1 MANEIKNGRLHI
13 DGQRIPLSMDE
24 ARSMKMNAFTGQQV
38 SEEASVEISEDKKG
52 QYAFTQDILQ
62 KKIKPNKELSYTED
76 EYKAAEDVYGRM
88 RTAQSMAMDVLMP
101 SDEEFKSLN
110 TDAFTAVMRDVAE
123 REAEAKRQE
132 RLKKA
137 EELSSRVGEPTES
150 PLAEYGIY

>member
-24 ARSMKMNAFTGQQV
+24 ARSMKMNP
-38 SEEASVEISEDKKG
+38 VE
-52 QYAFTQDILQ
+52 
-62 KKIKPNKELSYTED
+62 KPSYTEE
-76 EYKAAEDVYGRM
+76 EYKVAEDVYGRM
-88 RTAQSMAMDVLMP
+88 RTAQSMAMDSLMP

-110 TDAFTAVMRDVAE
+110 KDAYAAVTKDVAE

-132 RLKKA
+132 RLKRA

>member
-1 MANEIKNGRLHI
+1 MASEIKDGRLHI

-24 ARSMKMNAFTGQQV
+24 ARSMKMN
-38 SEEASVEISEDKKG
+38 SVE
-52 QYAFTQDILQ
+52 
-62 KKIKPNKELSYTED
+62 KPLYTEA

-88 RTAQSMAMDVLMP
+88 RTAQSMAMDSLMP
-101 SDEEFKSLN
+101 SDEEFKALN
-110 TDAFTAVMRDVAE
+110 TDAFTAVTRDVAE

-137 EELSSRVGEPTES
+137 EELSSRIGEPTES